1 MKIDLDYIEQW
12 KGKQTTRTDLI
23 TLHPIAGL
31 AATLDRRVIAIDGH
45 YSLPA
50 LWHWLYFKP
59 LFLQSET
66 RPDGAA
72 GDPDLL
78 PPVPLPR
85 RMWAGSS
92 LTFHRPLYLGDEVTK
107 TSEVTNITSKE
118 GKSGVLVFVTL
129 RHVISTAR
137 GTAITEDHDIVFRDH
152 PREGDLA
159 PISKLAPDDALYSRR
174 IVPDP
179 VFLFRYSALTFNA
192 HRIHYDRSY
201 ATETE
206 GYPGLIVHGPLIA
219 TLLLDL
225 FSSKYPERRIRKFA
239 FKAMHPLFDLDPF
252 DVCLQPEPGT
262 GDKRFSLWARDH
274 KGVLAMQASCETD

>member
-1 MKIDLDYIEQW
+1 MNIDLGYLEQW
-12 KGKQTTRTDLI
+12 KGKKTIRSDRI
-23 TLHPIAGL
+23 TPQPIAGL
-31 AATLDRRVIAIDGH
+31 AATLDRCVTAIDER
-45 YSLPA
+45 YPLPA

-59 LFLQSET
+59 LFSQSET
-66 RPDGAA
+66 PPDGAA
-72 GDPDLL
+72 REPELL

-92 LTFHRPLYLGDEVTK
+92 LTFHQPLYVGDEVTK
-107 TSEVTNITSKE
+107 TSEVTKITSRE
-118 GKSGVLVFVTL
+118 GKSGPLVFVTL
-129 RHVISTAR
+129 RHIIGSSR
-137 GTAITEDHDIVFRDH
+137 GAAVTEDHDIVFRDH
-152 PREGDLA
+152 PREGEPA
-159 PISKLAPDDALYSRR
+159 PRAELAPDNALYSRR

-201 ATETE
+201 ATQTE

-225 FSSKYPERRIRKFA
+225 FSYKYPERRVRNFA
-239 FKAMHPLFDLDPF
+239 FKAMHPLFDLHPF

-262 GDKRFSLWARDH
+262 GDKKFSLWARNH
-274 KGVLAMQASCETD
+274 KGVLAMQASCEAD